1 MVTGPAIL
9 CDTEGMDESH
19 IVQMPVSVLECL
31 GELTAELEQSNIEA
45 VMLPLALPWAQE
57 NLERSRRT
65 WHAVTM
71 VEYFI
76 EILKSAASK
85 NSAAVTALN

>member
-9 CDTEGMDESH
+9 CDAKGTDESH

-45 VMLPLALPWAQE
+45 VMLPLALPWALE

-65 WHAVTM
+65 WPAVFM
-71 VEYFI
+71 VERFI
-76 EILKSAASK
+76 GILKAAASK
-85 NSAAVTALN
+85 NSAAVPASN